1 MPDFP
6 SRAWCEEALRLLEA
20 DPETVRAGQ
29 GWTADIGVV
38 VAAERGKLD
47 KPFVVYFKPVEGR
60 IESWKVLVDPDDL
73 DEFEPAYRIQ
83 APYSVWKG
91 LLLRTVD
98 PVEAVLRRQ
107 VQVDGEI
114 QPLVERIQHK
124 RLAERVLERIET
136 RFVDER

>member
-38 VAAERGKLD
+38 VEAEPGKLER
-47 KPFVVYFKPVEGR
+47 PFVVYLKPAGGR
-60 IESWKVLVDPDDL
+60 IDWWKILVDADDL
-73 DEFEPAYRIQ
+73 DEFDPAYRIQ

-91 LLLRTVD
+91 VLLGTVD
-98 PVEAVLRRQ
+98 PIEAVLRRR
-107 VQVDGEI
+107 VQVHGDL
-114 QPLVERIQHK
+114 QPLVERMQHK
-124 RLAERVLERIET
+124 GLAERVLGGIKT
-136 RFVDER
+136 RFVDEP

>member
-38 VAAERGKLD
+38 VEAEPGKRA
-47 KPFVVYFKPVEGR
+47 KPFVVYLKPVNGK
-60 IESWKVLVDPDDL
+60 IERWKVLVDADDL
-73 DEFEPAYRIQ
+73 DEFDPAYRIQ

-91 LLLRTVD
+91 FLLGTVD
-98 PVEAVLRRQ
+98 PIEAVLRRRVQ
-107 VQVDGEI
+107 VQGDL
-114 QPLVERIQHK
+114 QPLVERMQHK
-124 RLAERVLERIET
+124 GLAERVLAGIQT
-136 RFVDER
+136 TFSDER